1 MELGSNLSGFWSCCS
16 KLFFFVVFVTLVS
29 CLYEKRYPNIHDIGF
44 LLLKDN
50 YNYWFIKAYLMLYIM
65 SPVLNAFV
73 ESATKEQFRLI
84 LILFFGFTFL
94 WGWLLDGAVWIKHGH
109 SGIFFMGLY
118 LLSRY
123 MNLYAVKDITIQR
136 TSCIIVYLL
145 MSVLIAISAFV
156 MLRYG
161 KLGTIR
167 RIYYYTCPL
176 VIIQA
181 AAFMLFV
188 TKIKLK
194 SAVINWIAISTLAI
208 YLVHS
213 SPFWSKTFYDN
224 LISEWFVS
232 KETSTFLIRTAI
244 LVFVTFWLSIF
255 VDKIRI
261 AIWNAFSKLLEHATA
276 QRSKD

>member
-1 MELGSNLSGFWSCCS
+1 
-16 KLFFFVVFVTLVS
+16 
-29 CLYEKRYPNIHDIGF
+29 
-44 LLLKDN
+44 
-50 YNYWFIKAYLMLYIM
+50 M
-65 SPVLNAFV
+65 SPVLNCFV

-84 LILFFGFTFL
+84 LILFFGFIFL
-94 WGWLLDGAVWIKHGH
+94 WGWIFDGAVWIKHGH

-123 MNLYAVKDITIQR
+123 MNLYAVKDVYIRKTTCFVI
-136 TSCIIVYLL
+136 YLL
-145 MSVLIAISAFV
+145 ISLLIAFFAFV

-161 KLGTIR
+161 ELGSIR

-181 AAFMLFV
+181 AAFMLFF
-188 TKIKLK
+188 TKFKFK
-194 SAVINWIAISTLAI
+194 SATINWIAISTLAI

-232 KETSTFLIRTAI
+232 QDTCTFLTRTAI

-261 AIWNAFSKLLEHATA
+261 AIWNVLSKTNH
-276 QRSKD
+276 